1 MAGKY
6 VFGYS
11 RKRLKEKADER
22 YREVDHYTA
31 WIANPAK
38 RARAK
43 ASKKERKAAEKRGDS

>member
-6 VFGYS
+6 VLGY
-11 RKRLKEKADER
+11 RPERLEEKAAAR
-22 YREVDHYTA
+22 HREVQHYTA

-43 ASKKERKAAEKRGDS
+43 ASKKERRAAALRGDA